1 MGAKPASGFFRCRES
16 WGESET
22 PVADWIMQSVMV
34 VFLGGPKEN
43 VRDEL
48 KRGLSPSDPP
58 MTDEA
63 LKWLDLTAM
72 TAIAAIVLA
81 FPLWLKVLEFRRRFI
96 RVQPSLRT
104 SLDHDIP
111 GPEAWLIAQ
120 IAPLLKELGFEIAA
134 NGHCPDI
141 DFYFAWTQVLFLNRA
156 VGDRASLIVK
166 RNGASAWATI
176 AFATEAPGE
185 SQVTTGLHYRLK
197 GWAAPKPDNPPPD
210 VKSLYAKH
218 RQAVAERALSSD
230 QRVLPEIGY
239 EHQWLHERAAKIA
252 KSAAEKQRM
261 VQIGEF
267 YRFSWRSCAWH
278 VLKSMGQKFKLRR
291 KARFETSSSRDLP
304 LI

>member
-1 MGAKPASGFFRCRES
+1 M
-16 WGESET
+16 
-22 PVADWIMQSVMV
+22 
-34 VFLGGPKEN
+34 
-43 VRDEL
+43 
-48 KRGLSPSDPP
+48 PSTSDSP
-58 MTDEA
+58 MTDQTLE
-63 LKWLDLTAM
+63 WLDVIATTAGPVICV
-72 TAIAAIVLA
+72 ALLV
-81 FPLWLKVLEFRRRFI
+81 WLNKTLEFRRRFI

-120 IAPLLKELGFEIAA
+120 MAPVLKELGFEIAA

-210 VKSLYAKH
+210 VKALCAKH
-218 RQAVAERALSSD
+218 RQAVAQRAFSND
-230 QRVLPEIGY
+230 QRVLPEIGC

-252 KSAAEKQRM
+252 KIAAEKQRM

-267 YRFSWRSCAWH
+267 YRLSWRSCAWH
-278 VLKSMGQKFKLRR
+278 ALKWMGQKFKLRR
-291 KARFETSSSRDLP
+291 KAKV
-304 LI
+304 